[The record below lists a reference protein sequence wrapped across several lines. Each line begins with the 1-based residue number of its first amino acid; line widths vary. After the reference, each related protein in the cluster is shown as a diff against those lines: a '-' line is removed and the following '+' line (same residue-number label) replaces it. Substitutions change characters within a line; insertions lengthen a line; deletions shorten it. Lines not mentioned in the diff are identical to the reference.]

1 VGKLMRA
8 QATDPRRP
16 AHVPGGVD
24 DLDHELLLVRRGTRT
39 GVYSI
44 VAVHS
49 TVLGPALGG
58 CRVWHYPTLQDAVD
72 DALRLSRA
80 MTLKAAAAGL
90 SLGGGKA
97 VIWLPDGLEPD
108 PAFRREMLHDFAD
121 AVDVVGGR
129 YITAEDVGT
138 SEEDMAVLSTFTRHV
153 VGRPTK
159 NGGSGDPGDFTAA
172 GVEAAIRACCQR
184 VYGSAELT
192 GRTVSIVGLGSVG
205 EGLARRLKRAGAALS
220 VSDIEPGKASVA
232 HELDASWLDP
242 SAALRADVDV
252 LAPCALGGMLDD
264 ELVEEL
270 RCRIVCGA
278 ANNQLAHDDL
288 ADRLAARGILYAPD
302 FIVNAGGLINVG
314 MELNGYDR
322 VAALEGA
329 TGIQAVLARVLA
341 HAEDA
346 GLTPLAAGIE
356 LAQLSLASAAA
367 ARPAGGGHVAHSA

>member
-1 VGKLMRA
+1 MRA
-8 QATDPRRP
+8 EAVDPRRGAQP
-16 AHVPGGVD
+16 PGGVD
-24 DLDHELLLVRRGTRT
+24 ALDHELLLVRRGTRT
-39 GVYSI
+39 GVYTI

-58 CRVWHYPTLQDAVD
+58 CRVWHYATLHDAVD

-121 AVDVVGGR
+121 AVDLVDGR

-138 SEEDMAVLSTFTRHV
+138 NEEDMAVLSTFTPHV
-153 VGRPTK
+153 VGRPTDK
-159 NGGSGDPGDFTAA
+159 GGSGDPGDFTAA
-172 GVEAAIRACCQR
+172 GVEAAIRACCRR
-184 VYGSAELT
+184 VYGSAELS

-205 EGLARRLKRAGAALS
+205 DGLARRLQRAGAVLA
-220 VSDIEPGKASVA
+220 VSDIEPDRARVA
-232 HELDASWLDP
+232 HELDAAWLDP
-242 SAALRADVDV
+242 GEALRADVDV
-252 LAPCALGGMLDD
+252 LAPCALGGVLDD

-278 ANNQLAHDDL
+278 ANNQLAHDSL
-288 ADRLAARGILYAPD
+288 AERLAARGILYAPD

-322 VAALEGA
+322 VAALRGA
-329 TGIQAVLARVLA
+329 TDIEAVLGRVLA

-367 ARPAGGGHVAHSA
+367 ARPSGR